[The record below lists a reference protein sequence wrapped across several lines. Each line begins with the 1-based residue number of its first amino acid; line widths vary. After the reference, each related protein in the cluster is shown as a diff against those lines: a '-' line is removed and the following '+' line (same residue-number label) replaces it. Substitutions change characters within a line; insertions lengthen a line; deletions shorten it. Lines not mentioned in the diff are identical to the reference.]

1 MNEEFEMPI
10 NNANRPF
17 VVDLCKHELGHYYMA
32 KKNPN
37 LVLVSYMLT
46 LLIEKNIKEMHMPQC
61 VCLKIPMLKCY
72 FLVALKC

>member
-32 KKNPN
+32 KK
-37 LVLVSYMLT
+37 
-46 LLIEKNIKEMHMPQC
+46 IRIWC
-61 VCLKIPMLKCY
+61 
-72 FLVALKC
+72 